1 MYENGFFGS
10 SAKLFVGREE
20 EVARVVEFCTVPKK
34 KLLIVFGLPGIGKSE
49 LIRYS
54 ISTILKRKHTF
65 NLCNQSFL
73 KLFVN
78 SSLNVECLATMIY
91 EEIHPGIFLKTHS
104 VRRLS
109 ELLTKISTPTIL
121 ILEMSYACFSKDDS
135 EVFWKLI
142 QEVLIPENALKII
155 IICCTMPNLS
165 ISFSVSKEL
174 LHLQN
179 LDRRSVISLL
189 NHISPCQ
196 SEEHCSSVA
205 DYCHGNPFLVW
216 KMGTLVKNLQ
226 NHGKDVCGLLANLAN
241 SILDHK
247 QILITQ
253 TILNH
258 DLEIV
263 FEGLKDIEKTT
274 LTKLLCFN
282 ENIPVDEVESVFGLK
297 AKSLV
302 KQFYAE
308 HGLLERSTPGMY
320 HMNGTLQTFLL
331 YRCRA
336 NEEYN
341 ELLLDSKKQ
350 IIRFYT
356 QFLWLLDEVFFLPS
370 KLDEAS
376 QVKRKLM
383 NYRSKCKKCE
393 IGNCNCPIPSI
404 MQMILI
410 EVKTSLF
417 CYVKAA
423 LDIKSIV
430 NDVIDSCCKAAHFL
444 RKSLSC
450 DTFQALFEMLLN
462 NNQLRNDKLRLVAI
476 SSHMVFTKT
485 YHRPQNAKEENIR
498 ILKDSIDYLETLPM
512 LSSVLLETLAI
523 SYVNRGYLKG
533 FCRSQFKDGILDIE
547 KGRKIL
553 TRLTFNGRDEITY
566 LRTRG
571 YLAGKFFV
579 IFKFSIRTAMGN

>member
-1 MYENGFFGS
+1 M
-10 SAKLFVGREE
+10 FVGREE

-34 KLLIVFGLPGIGKSE
+34 KLLIVSGLPGIGKSE
-49 LIRYS
+49 LIQYS
-54 ISTILKRKHTF
+54 ISTILKGKHTF
-65 NLCNQSFL
+65 NLCSQSFL

-78 SSLNVECLATMIY
+78 PSLNVECLATMIY
-91 EEIHPGIFLKTHS
+91 EEMHPGIFLKTHS

-109 ELLTKISTPTIL
+109 KLLAKISTPTIL
-121 ILEMSYACFSKDDS
+121 ILEMSYASFSKDDN
-135 EVFWKLI
+135 EKFWKLI
-142 QEVLIPENALKII
+142 QEVLIPENALKVII
-155 IICCTMPNLS
+155 TCCTMPNLS

-179 LDRRSVISLL
+179 LDRRSVIHLL
-189 NHISPCQ
+189 NHISLFQ

-205 DYCHGNPFLVW
+205 DYCYGNPFLVW
-216 KMGTLVKNLQ
+216 KMGTLIKNLQ
-226 NHGKDVCGLLANLAN
+226 NNGEDMCGLLAKLAY
-241 SILDHK
+241 STLDHK

-253 TILNH
+253 TILKH

-274 LTKLLCFN
+274 LTKLLCFY

-302 KQFYAE
+302 KQLYAE
-308 HGLLERSTPGMY
+308 HGLLERSSPGVY
-320 HMNGTLQTFLL
+320 HMNGTLQTFLI

-336 NEEYN
+336 NEEYKQ
-341 ELLLDSKKQ
+341 LLLDSKKQ
-350 IIRFYT
+350 IINFYT
-356 QFLWLLDEVFFLPS
+356 QFLWFLDEVFFLPS
-370 KLDEAS
+370 KLEEAS
-376 QVKRKLM
+376 QVKRKLI
-383 NYRSKCKKCE
+383 NYRRNCKKCE

-404 MQMILI
+404 MQTILI

-417 CYVKAA
+417 CYIKAA
-423 LDIKSIV
+423 LDIKCIV

-450 DTFQALFEMLLN
+450 DTFQVLFEMLLN

-476 SSHMVFTKT
+476 LSHMVFTKT
-485 YHRPQNAKEENIR
+485 YHRPHKEREENIG
-498 ILKDSIDYLETLPM
+498 ILKDSIDYLEALP
-512 LSSVLLETLAI
+512 VLNSLFLETLAI

-533 FCRSQFKDGILDIE
+533 FCSSQFKDGILDIE

-553 TRLTFNGRDEITY
+553 TRLTFQGKVEITY

-571 YLAGKFFV
+571 YLAGRVFI
-579 IFKFSIRTAMGN
+579 IF